1 MTAEEEEE
9 EALLMRALPVDMSR
23 PLRVGVGVQLAPPP
37 QSASDLV
44 VVSIA
49 PRMAIDSGD
58 TGTAV
63 LLLAAFGLF
72 FVCTEE

>member
-1 MTAEEEEE
+1 
-9 EALLMRALPVDMSR
+9 MRALPVDMSR

-37 QSASDLV
+37 PQSASDLV
-44 VVSIA
+44 VVSMA

-58 TGTAV
+58 TGTTV
-63 LLLAAFGLF
+63 LLAFGLF

>member
-1 MTAEEEEE
+1 
-9 EALLMRALPVDMSR
+9 MRALPVDMSR

-37 QSASDLV
+37 PQSASDLV
-44 VVSIA
+44 VVSMA

-63 LLLAAFGLF
+63 LLLAAFDLF